1 MLGTSLE
8 PEVTVRGLAALRQS
22 ATWREIVGVALG
34 DVAMLRNE
42 LIVGYVIAGFA
53 AALIPF
59 EWISRALHAVGS
71 VPYAGYPLLLLT
83 GLALAA
89 VTFICSMGNVPIA
102 RFLATAGIPLGA
114 NTTFIYGDLLIPPLI
129 GIYRKSFPPKV
140 TWTFIGLFVA
150 GAMLAGALMDLLVGR
165 VFGGVALGSMD
176 LSDRFTL
183 VANVLALLALIAV
196 AIAASRGRTPA
207 SAPA

>member
-1 MLGTSLE
+1 M
-8 PEVTVRGLAALRQS
+8 
-22 ATWREIVGVALG
+22 
-34 DVAMLRNE
+34 
-42 LIVGYVIAGFA
+42 
-53 AALIPF
+53 
-59 EWISRALHAVGS
+59 
-71 VPYAGYPLLLLT
+71 
-83 GLALAA
+83 
-89 VTFICSMGNVPIA
+89 
-102 RFLATAGIPLGA
+102 
-114 NTTFIYGDLLIPPLI
+114 I